1 MKKIYIVLTNTGTFV
16 SNLIRKHTGDT
27 YNHVSISLKRDLSEM
42 YSFGRLN
49 PYIFFY
55 GGFVIES
62 PKTGT
67 FKRFHKTVARVYELE
82 VEDETFASI
91 EKEIA
96 VFVVEKKRF
105 GYNYRGI
112 LKARKN
118 VYYQKDKNRFYCS
131 QFVHY
136 LLVKSN
142 VISANRFDGVVTPEK
157 LSSIE
162 GLHLCYEGLLREYEE
177 KSAD

>member
-1 MKKIYIVLTNTGTFV
+1 MILTNTGTFV
-16 SNLIRKHTGDT
+16 SNLIRRHTGDT
-27 YNHVSISLKRDLSEM
+27 YNHVSVSLKRDLSEM

-55 GGFVIES
+55 GGFVVES
-62 PKTGT
+62 PKRGT
-67 FKRFHKTVARVYELE
+67 FKRFSKTVARVYELE
-82 VEDETFASI
+82 ISDESFVLL

-96 VFVVEKKRF
+96 RFVAERKTF

-112 LKARKN
+112 FKARKN
-118 VYYQKDKNRFYCS
+118 IYYQKNERRFYCS

-136 LLVKSN
+136 LLLH
-142 VISANRFDGVVTPEK
+142 ANIVSKDAFDGVVTPEK

-162 GLHLCYEGLLREYEE
+162 GLRLLYEGLLREYDLP
-177 KSAD
+177 SD

>member
-1 MKKIYIVLTNTGTFV
+1 LTNTGTFV
-16 SNLIRKHTGDT
+16 SNLIRKHTGDI

-55 GGFVIES
+55 GGFVVES
-62 PKTGT
+62 PTRGT
-67 FKRFHKTVARVYELE
+67 FKRFRKTVARVYELE
-82 VEDETFASI
+82 VEDEAFGVIEREVATFVA
-91 EKEIA
+91 
-96 VFVVEKKRF
+96 EKKRF

-112 LKARKN
+112 MKARKN
-118 VYYQKDKNRFYCS
+118 INYQKDKNRFYCS

-136 LLVKSN
+136 LLVKSK
-142 VISANRFDGVVTPEK
+142 VISEDRFDGVVTPER

-162 GLHLCYEGLLREYEE
+162 GLNLVYEGLLREYEY
-177 KSAD
+177 SQD